1 MKVSRSAWKNE
12 CNRTISIAF
21 AAAMLAV
28 CIVPALASATF
39 IPPDPLNL
47 VNTTDDFGANYTWQ
61 AGSEWYLISGGDT
74 GVFHGFDHA
83 DSMWQGDGGITSGL
97 GDIGMNSAPTV
108 FQKDGTWYLISGE
121 TNGSFHGFNRTG
133 STWQRDSAIT
143 SGLGDI
149 GVNSAPTVFDP
160 GNVTDSYN
168 VSINGDWRNDTKET
182 FADRI
187 PPNLGG
193 WANITVWAWNAS
205 GAGTLSAGC
214 VSDNVQVTREE
225 GLGDTFVL
233 VGSVPNGGREGTYPP
248 GWFET
253 PTPTPTATVTVT
265 ATKAPAASAA
275 NASVDVAQAQPGE
288 SITPP
293 PRATDQTQATVPAA
307 DATPTKPKQGLPGF
321 TASFAGCGVLVAAY
335 AVMRRRR

>member
-47 VNTTDDFGANYTWQ
+47 ANTTDDFGVNYTWQ

-74 GVFHGFDHA
+74 GVFHGFDQA
-83 DSMWQGDGGITSGL
+83 GSTWQGDGG
-97 GDIGMNSAPTV
+97 
-108 FQKDGTWYLISGE
+108 
-121 TNGSFHGFNRTG
+121 
-133 STWQRDSAIT
+133 IT

-168 VSINGDWRNDTKET
+168 VSINGDWSNGTKET

-214 VSDNVQVTREE
+214 VSDNVRVPAAA
-225 GLGDTFVL
+225 GLGDRFVL

-293 PRATDQTQATVPAA
+293 PRATDPMQATAPATG
-307 DATPTKPKQGLPGF
+307 ATPTKPKQGLPGF
-321 TASFAGCGVLVAAY
+321 TVVFAAAGCLLAAY
-335 AVMRRRR
+335 AMMRRRS